1 MTMDEKADENRKEV
15 LTADNVGGK
24 RRRKTITLKQKVEIF
39 LCWICK
45 VLFRNIVIQEN
56 VPLVVKIPQE
66 NIFDESEIL

>member
-24 RRRKTITLKQKVEIF
+24 RKRKTVTLKQKVDIF

-45 VLFRNIVIQEN
+45 VLFR
-56 VPLVVKIPQE
+56 
-66 NIFDESEIL
+66 